1 MTQFSST
8 FGTAGFKKWD
18 LWSINDYMVC
28 KLLDD
33 SRVDKFGKPI
43 YDVEVIETSLGVPAG
58 AKFQLNA
65 TGGLTK
71 KMNDNEVAID
81 DVFKVVYL
89 GKNKIEKGTWK
100 GTMAHNIDLQ
110 LPEGKITVANDQ
122 ANDLI

>member
-18 LWSINDYMVC
+18 LWPLNSYMVC
-28 KLLDD
+28 KLQDD

-43 YDVEVIETSLGVPAG
+43 YDVEVVETDIGVAAG
-58 AKFQLNA
+58 QKFQLNA
-65 TGGLTK
+65 TGGLVK
-71 KMNDNEVAID
+71 KMTDNEVSIGD
-81 DVFKVVYL
+81 TFKVVYL

-110 LPEGKITVANDQ
+110 LPEGKITVSNDE
-122 ANDLI
+122 ADDLI

>member
-18 LWSINDYMVC
+18 LWPLNSFMVA

-43 YDVEVIETSLGVPAG
+43 YDVEIVETDIGASVG

-65 TGGLTK
+65 TGGLVK
-71 KMNDNEVAID
+71 KMNDNEVSIGD
-81 DVFKVVYL
+81 TFKVVYL

-110 LPEGKITVANDQ
+110 LPEAKTTVVNDD
-122 ANDLI
+122 ADELI

>member
-18 LWSINDYMVC
+18 LWPLNSFMVA

-43 YDVEVIETSLGVPAG
+43 YDVEIVETDIGASVG

-65 TGGLTK
+65 TGGLVK
-71 KMNDNEVAID
+71 KMNDNEVSIGD
-81 DVFKVVYL
+81 TFKVVYL

-110 LPEGKITVANDQ
+110 LPEAKATVVNDD
-122 ANDLI
+122 ADELI

>member
-18 LWSINDYMVC
+18 LWPLNSYMVC
-28 KLLDD
+28 KLVDD
-33 SRVDKFGKPI
+33 SRQDKFGKPI
-43 YDVEVIETSLGVPAG
+43 YDVEVVETDIG
-58 AKFQLNA
+58 ATVGSKFQLNS

-71 KMNDNEVAID
+71 KMNDNEVSIGD
-81 DVFKVVYL
+81 IFKVVYL

-110 LPEGKITVANDQ
+110 LPQGKITVDNDDANE
-122 ANDLI
+122 LI

>member
-18 LWSINDYMVC
+18 LWPINSYMVA

-33 SRVDKFGKPI
+33 SRSDKFGKPI
-43 YDVEVIETSLGVPAG
+43 YDVEVIDTDLGVASG
-58 AKFQLNA
+58 QKFQLNA

-71 KMNDNEVAID
+71 KMNDNEVSIGD
-81 DVFKVVYL
+81 TFKVVYL

-110 LPEGKITVANDQ
+110 LPEGKITRTDDNE
-122 ANDLI
+122 LI

>member
-18 LWSINDYMVC
+18 LWPLNSFMVA

-43 YDVEVIETSLGVPAG
+43 YDVEIVETDIGASVG

-65 TGGLTK
+65 TGGLVK
-71 KMNDNEVAID
+71 KMNDNEVSIGD
-81 DVFKVVYL
+81 TFKVVYL

-110 LPEGKITVANDQ
+110 LPEGKTNVVNDD
-122 ANDLI
+122 ADELI